1 MMAQTVDN
9 NGILLNDGSIKM
21 ENEQPSTS
29 TKANF
34 NSIIDNKAITDPDKK
49 PVTDAKNISSSL
61 AKGRPVGKWSSIDEF
76 SKVSYPFIDLI
87 QFQICPIYSLNF
99 ICGVN
104 TPSLYRTILYIYIY
118 MSSNPQVLINM
129 VESYFLLFYIL
140 LLSFTKHLFLINT
153 VLLHQNKQ

>member
-1 MMAQTVDN
+1 MAQTVDN

-29 TKANF
+29 TKANY
-34 NSIIDNKAITDPDKK
+34 NSIVDNKAISDSDKK

-76 SKVSYPFIDLI
+76 SKVSYPFIDSMP
-87 QFQICPIYSLNF
+87 ICPIYSLNF

-104 TPSLYRTILYIYIY
+104 TPSLYRTILYI
-118 MSSNPQVLINM
+118 
-129 VESYFLLFYIL
+129 
-140 LLSFTKHLFLINT
+140 
-153 VLLHQNKQ
+153 

>member
-1 MMAQTVDN
+1 MAQTVDN

-34 NSIIDNKAITDPDKK
+34 NSIVDNKAISDPDKK

-76 SKVSYPFIDLI
+76 SKVSYPIIDLI

-104 TPSLYRTILYIYIY
+104 TPSLYRTILYIYIVIIY
-118 MSSNPQVLINM
+118 IYIYNLI
-129 VESYFLLFYIL
+129 YIYVIK
-140 LLSFTKHLFLINT
+140 FENIDKYGRE
-153 VLLHQNKQ
+153 